1 MNVWLIKDGEN
12 LPLQP
17 DARRMRTWML
27 AEALAGQGHRV
38 TWWASTHSHQR
49 KTLHFAE
56 DRDVDLGPQFR
67 LKLLHAGSYRG
78 NRSIARLLHHS
89 RLAAKFRRLAPSQPA
104 PDVVVSAF
112 PTIELA
118 FEAVEFARARGIP
131 AIVDIRDPWPDSIVD
146 QAPKPFRAAARVAL
160 HALERKTRASFT
172 RADSLVACSQGFL
185 DWGLRKSG
193 RARRPLDRVFYI
205 GSSPQPEKPSAASKR
220 IDELAERLA
229 GKVVFCFVGSFGHV
243 YRLRLVIE
251 AAAILAKQGL
261 REAHFVLAG
270 DGEQYAEVAEAAKAL
285 GNVTVTG
292 WLSASDADRL
302 MSRSQVGLAPIRQM
316 PGCVPNK
323 IFEYSAAGLPIL
335 SSLEGETAEILAK
348 HRAGLTYAP
357 EDREAFVS
365 LVTRLATDE
374 RLRREMAQNSAS
386 MFEREF
392 RAARIY
398 DEYVRHVESI
408 AQARAH

>member
-17 DARRMRTWML
+17 DARKMRTWML
-27 AEALAGQGHRV
+27 AEALAGQGHQV

-49 KTLHFAE
+49 KTLFFNE
-56 DRDVDLGPQFR
+56 DREVEIAPRFR
-67 LKLLHAGSYRG
+67 LKLMHAGSYRN
-78 NRSIARLLHHS
+78 NRSIRRLRHHS

-104 PDVVVSAF
+104 PDVIVSAF

-118 FEAVEFARARGIP
+118 FESVEFAKSHGIA
-131 AIVDIRDPWPDSIVD
+131 AIVDIRDPWPDSFVD
-146 QAPKPFRAAARVAL
+146 HVPKPFRAAARIAL
-160 HALERKTRASFT
+160 HSLERKTSASF
-172 RADSLVACSQGFL
+172 RGADSLVACSQGFL
-185 DWGLRKSG
+185 DWGLGKSG
-193 RARRPLDRVFYI
+193 RARGPADRVFYI
-205 GSSPQPEKPSAASKR
+205 GSAPLPVKPSGASKQ

-243 YRLRLVIE
+243 YRLRVVCE
-251 AAAILAKQGL
+251 AAAILEKQGL
-261 REAHFVLAG
+261 RDTHFVLAG
-270 DGEQYAEVAEAAKAL
+270 DGEQYPEVAEAAQSL
-285 GNVTVTG
+285 GNLTATG

-302 MSRSQVGLAPIRQM
+302 MSLSHVGLAPIRQM

-335 SSLEGETAEILAK
+335 SSLEGETAGLLEK
-348 HRAGLTYAP
+348 HRAGLTYSP
-357 EDREAFVS
+357 EDREAF
-365 LVTRLATDE
+365 LAHVTRLATDE

-392 RAARIY
+392 RADRIY
-398 DEYVRHVESI
+398 DDYVRHVESI
-408 AQARAH
+408 ARARAH